1 MQILFLPEWA
11 TVVLFFIVWLVL
23 QVGAALIALRVPD
36 GRLNPDAF
44 LFRTRPWENDGRIYD
59 RLFAVR
65 RWKGLLP
72 DGGAAWKRRGYRK
85 KKLTDLTQE
94 NLERFLL
101 ESARAELTHLLA
113 IAPFWV
119 FGFFAPPSVIW
130 IMLMYALA
138 VNLPCVVAQRYNRP
152 RVRAL
157 LGRLY
162 PNSPLA

>member
-1 MQILFLPEWA
+1 MVI
-11 TVVLFFIVWLVL
+11 LFFIVWLVF
-23 QVGAALIALRVPD
+23 QVGAALIALHAPD
-36 GRLNPDAF
+36 GRLGPDAF
-44 LFRTRPWENDGRIYD
+44 LFRTHPWENDGRIYD

-72 DGGAAWKRRGYRK
+72 DGGAAWKKRGYRK

-119 FGFFAPPSVIW
+119 FGFFAPPGVIW

-138 VNLPCVVAQRYNRP
+138 VNLPCIVAQRYNRP

-157 LGRLY
+157 LRRLY